1 MNISITTKN
10 KSMRYISTVST
21 DPQGNRL
28 GQQLSRIRLFKALLF
43 CLIFFVGISASTA
56 LHAQVLGKHEKG
68 TFLFRNATIETV
80 TKGTVKGDLLVED
93 GKISNIGTELSAPAG
108 AKEVDCTG
116 QFIYPGFIDGG
127 TQLGLIEVSSVSLTR
142 DANEIGDVIPFMQA
156 LTAVN
161 PNSVAI
167 PVTRVGG
174 VTTVITMPS
183 GGTFPGTAALINLVG
198 YTPDQMYAGFS
209 GVIMNFPSSGA
220 RGRRDR
226 RSAEDRKKEEQKKLK
241 QITELWEETRL
252 FAKVQAAKAKDPS
265 VQLAYNP
272 SLEAMVPVVAGE
284 MPLLIEVN
292 RDADILSALRWIKKN
307 EVKAILTGVAE
318 GWRVADSIAAAK
330 VPVITGPVIGIPTRG
345 SDRYDQAYANAGVMH
360 KAGVTVALRTNNTE
374 NVRDLPFH
382 AGFAVAYGMDRQ
394 AALEAITITPARI
407 MGLED
412 QLGSLEVGKVA
423 NLFVCD
429 GDPFE
434 TKTQI
439 SKVVIEGWDIPMD
452 SRHIQL
458 YNEFLKRTPGVKD

>member
-1 MNISITTKN
+1 M
-10 KSMRYISTVST
+10 
-21 DPQGNRL
+21 G
-28 GQQLSRIRLFKALLF
+28 
-43 CLIFFVGISASTA
+43 IFATPT
-56 LHAQVLGKHEKG
+56 LQAQVVGKHEKG
-68 TFLFRNATIETV
+68 TFLFKNATIETV
-80 TKGTVKGDLLVED
+80 TNGTVKGDLLVQD
-93 GKISNIGTELSAPAG
+93 GKIASIGANLSAPAG

-116 QFIYPGFIDGG
+116 QFIYPGFIDSG
-127 TQLGLIEVSSVSLTR
+127 TQLGLIEVGSVSLTQ
-142 DANEIGDVIPFMQA
+142 DANEIGDVIPYMDA

-174 VTTVITMPS
+174 VTTVITMPT
-183 GGTFPGTAALINLVG
+183 GGLFPGTASLINLVG
-198 YTPDQMYAGFS
+198 YTPDQMYAGFR
-209 GVIMNFPSSGA
+209 GVRMNFPSSGA

-252 FAKVQAAKAKDPS
+252 FAKVKAAKAKDPS
-265 VQLAYNP
+265 VKLTYNP
-272 SLEAMVPVVAGE
+272 SLEAMVPVVEGK

-292 RDADILSALRWIKKN
+292 RDADILSALRWIKEN

-330 VPVITGPVIGIPTRG
+330 VPVITGPVINIPTRG

-360 KAGVTVALRTNNTE
+360 KAGVMVALRTNNTE

-382 AGFAVAYGMDRQ
+382 AGFAAAYGMGRE
-394 AALEAITITPARI
+394 AALEAITVNPARM
-407 MGLED
+407 MGLAD
-412 QLGSLEVGKVA
+412 QLGSLEKGKVA

-439 SKVVIEGWDIPMD
+439 SKVIIEGWDIPMD

-458 YNEFLKRTPGVKD
+458 YNEFLDRSPGVKE

>member
-1 MNISITTKN
+1 
-10 KSMRYISTVST
+10 MRYLSTLIV
-21 DPQGNRL
+21 
-28 GQQLSRIRLFKALLF
+28 LLF
-43 CLIFFVGISASTA
+43 VGVLASPT
-56 LHAQVLGKHEKG
+56 LQGQVVGKNEKG
-68 TFLFRNATIETV
+68 AFLFRNATIETV

-93 GKISNIGTELSAPAG
+93 GKITNIGTNLGAPAG

-127 TQLGLIEVSSVSLTR
+127 TQLGLIEVGSVSLTQ
-142 DANEIGDVIPFMQA
+142 DANEIGDVIPYMDA

-174 VTTVITMPS
+174 VTTVITMPT
-183 GGTFPGTAALINLVG
+183 GGLFPGTASLINLVG
-198 YTPDQMYAGFS
+198 YTPDQMYAGFR
-209 GVIMNFPSSGA
+209 GVRMNFPSSGS

-226 RSAEDRKKEEQKKLK
+226 RSADDRKKDEQKKLK
-241 QITELWEETRL
+241 QVTELWEETRL

-265 VQLAYNP
+265 VKLTYNP
-272 SLEAMVPVVAGE
+272 SLEAMVPVVMGE
-284 MPLLIEVN
+284 MPLLIEVD
-292 RDADILSALRWIKKN
+292 RDVDILSALRWIKAN

-330 VPVITGPVIGIPTRG
+330 VPVITGPVINIPTRG
-345 SDRYDQAYANAGVMH
+345 SDRYDKAYANAGLMH

-374 NVRDLPFH
+374 NVRDLPFN

-394 AALEAITITPARI
+394 AALEAITITPARM
-407 MGLED
+407 MGLGD

-439 SKVVIEGWDIPMD
+439 SKVVIEGWDVPMD

-458 YNEFLKRTPGVKD
+458 YNEFLNRTPGIKD